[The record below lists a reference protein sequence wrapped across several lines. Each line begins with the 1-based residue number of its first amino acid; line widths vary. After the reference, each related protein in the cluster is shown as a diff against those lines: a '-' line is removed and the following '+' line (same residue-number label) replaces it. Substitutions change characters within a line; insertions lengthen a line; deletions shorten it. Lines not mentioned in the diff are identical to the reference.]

1 MNLDDYSY
9 IEDDRRYVNPQVSL
23 DEQNAF
29 INNLRNIQG
38 QNTAEIQDQTYAL
51 GTRIPSNLGGLS
63 GAGSYFS
70 SRYQTPKVNSTVAG
84 LRSAAQAQAL
94 TTALQNDIQKAQK
107 TYNEL
112 YRKYQLNGGGTG
124 GTGGTGG
131 GNTVE
136 GDVGYETP
144 TEDNVDPNG
153 VDTVEQ
159 KTGMS
164 GQNYAKD
171 TLAKEGYYYVDAN
184 GNRYD
189 FTLRK
194 ENWFSPYGIDTFGA
208 GGVGWSSNQGMD
220 YLKNAVTNG
229 AHIYTPDGVDIT
241 DKFEGV
247 FGGEYAGY

>member
-84 LRSAAQAQAL
+84 LRSVAQAQAL

-107 TYNEL
+107 TYDEL

-131 GNTVE
+131 AGGGNTVE
-136 GDVGYETP
+136 GEVGYEAP
-144 TEDNVDPNG
+144 KDDDVDPNST
-153 VDTVEQ
+153 DTVEK
-159 KTGMS
+159 KTGWS
-164 GQNYAKD
+164 GYDYAD
-171 TLAKEGYYYVDAN
+171 DMLAKEGYYYVDAN
-184 GNRYD
+184 NNRYD

-194 ENWFSPYGIDTFGA
+194 EGLFLPYGIDTFGA
-208 GGVGWSSNQGMD
+208 GGVGWSSSRGID
-220 YLKNAVTNG
+220 YLRNAVMNG
-229 AHIYTPDGVDIT
+229 AHIYNPDGVDIT
-241 DKFEGV
+241 DKFEKE
-247 FGGEYAGY
+247 FGE